1 MKPNTIF
8 EITPLKNMNVKSILL
23 MLGASMLLL
32 GCEHKVEEVEQDVRT
47 VNVETEVIEKQQFES
62 FLRQVGTVVTSA
74 DVNVSA
80 EVNGRI
86 TEVMKR
92 EGMPVRAGE
101 TVIKI
106 DDRRLQQEVR
116 RLRAATE
123 QSRENYDRLKRLY
136 DEENIGSEIDVLNS
150 QYTYEQNASALESMR
165 IDLENT
171 LIKAPFNGVLEELFS
186 EKGEMVTPG
195 VPVFRLVSSINKK
208 IRLGVPARFSE
219 VVDRGDEA
227 EIWFDFDPSKRYMLP
242 ISFIGNTIDPRN
254 RTFRV
259 EIELPADFD
268 RVKIDMIANVRLR
281 TEQFDDVIV
290 VGEEFVFTKNGSSVV
305 YTVDRNS
312 SGDELAVE
320 NIVKTGSSFANR
332 TVIHEGL
339 NEGELLITLGA
350 SYLNDGSR
358 IRLIEKRS
366 TGNSSNPER
375 E

>member
-1 MKPNTIF
+1 
-8 EITPLKNMNVKSILL
+8 
-23 MLGASMLLL
+23 MLLL
-32 GCEHKVEEVEQDVRT
+32 ACESEPEDVEQDVRT

-62 FLRQVGTVVTSA
+62 FLRQVGMVVTSA

-86 TEVMKR
+86 TEVIKR

-116 RLRAATE
+116 RLRSATE
-123 QSRENYDRLKRLY
+123 QSRENYERLERLY
-136 DEENIGSEIDVLNS
+136 DDENIGSEIDVLNS
-150 QYTYEQNASALESMR
+150 KYTYEQNVSALESMK

-171 LIKAPFNGVLEELFS
+171 LIKAPFDGVLENLFS
-186 EKGEMVTPG
+186 EKGEMVSPG

-227 EIWFDFDPSKRYMLP
+227 EVWFDFDPSERYRMP

-259 EIELPADFD
+259 EIELPADLD

-281 TEQFDDVIV
+281 TEQLDDVIV

-312 SGDELAVE
+312 SGDEIAVE

-332 TVIHEGL
+332 TVIQEGL

-358 IRLIEKRS
+358 IRIVEERR
-366 TGNSSNPER
+366 TGIASNPER